1 LWEFYGVD
9 VNKVVDDFKAA
20 LIQKIHSHS
29 TCGKFSISPEVEIVQ
44 DPEYRRLGS
53 TIDIKKA
60 VLWYISARYYNS
72 ESLFCI
78 FTHNTI
84 IIIMQ
89 GHEIECGEVLG
100 VCHKVYV
107 QCQPAWFE

>member
-1 LWEFYGVD
+1 M
-9 VNKVVDDFKAA
+9 NKVVDDFKAA

-72 ESLFCI
+72 ESLFYI
-78 FTHNTI
+78 FAHNT
-84 IIIMQ
+84 IMQ
-89 GHEIECGEVLG
+89 GHEIECGEVFAGCLS
-100 VCHKVYV
+100 
-107 QCQPAWFE
+107 